1 MHKNRTL
8 KNYIYIHFIQVNTSK
23 QDAVLAKV
31 DTIGRYR
38 VKDFCKPLDVA
49 TVENVENCHPDLSV
63 FEISSE
69 VDQILEPL
77 SLAYRSSAFSKLWDQ
92 QCGEQQEI
100 CSSLDDVV
108 ENVWKPVQDR

>member
-1 MHKNRTL
+1 MHKNRKLT
-8 KNYIYIHFIQVNTSK
+8 NYIYIHYIQVNTSK

-31 DTIGRYR
+31 DAIGRYC

-49 TVENVENCHPDLSV
+49 SVENVENCQPDLSV
-63 FEISSE
+63 FDISPE

-77 SLAYRSSAFSKLWDQ
+77 SAAYRSTSFTKLWEH
-92 QCGEQQEI
+92 QCVEQQEI
-100 CSSLDDVV
+100 CASLDDVV

>member
-1 MHKNRTL
+1 M
-8 KNYIYIHFIQVNTSK
+8 
-23 QDAVLAKV
+23 
-31 DTIGRYR
+31 
-38 VKDFCKPLDVA
+38 KDFCKPLDVA

-77 SLAYRSSAFSKLWDQ
+77 SLAYRSSAFSKLWDH

-100 CSSLDDVV
+100 CTSLDDVV